1 MKIMAIASHGGHW
14 VQLTRLTAAFYD
26 ESQHSSVAYFCTSSF
41 SHEDQHGFH
50 LVEKIPDCNFNE
62 KLNLVR
68 SLIRVTRRII
78 KLRPDIIITTGAA
91 PGLLA
96 IVAGRFLGARTI
108 WIDSVANAEV
118 LSLSGRA
125 AQHVANECFT
135 QWPALVN
142 KRVKYI
148 GSVL

>member
-14 VQLTRLTAAFYD
+14 VQLTRMTSAFYHD
-26 ESQHSSVAYFCTSSF
+26 SQQSSVTYFSTSPF
-41 SHEDQHGFH
+41 FHEDQRGRH
-50 LVEKIPDCNFNE
+50 LVDAVPECNLNE
-62 KLNLVR
+62 KLNLLR
-68 SLIRVTRRII
+68 SLVHISRKIM
-78 KLRPDIIITTGAA
+78 KLRPDLVITTGAA

-96 IVAGRFLGARTI
+96 IVAGRIMGARTI
-108 WIDSVANAEV
+108 WIDSIANAEV

-125 AQHVANECFT
+125 AQHIANECFT